1 MNKPVTISQ
10 VAEIAGVSKTT
21 ISRYLNGHFG
31 NMSEATKERIAATIK
46 ELNYRPSRQAQAL
59 KSKRSYLIGVV
70 VADISNLYSSML
82 LKGIG
87 EILKEAGYQMII
99 VDSANSPEQEHQ
111 LLTQL
116 LDQGVEGIILQPTVK
131 EAAAY
136 QLLVEAKLPVMLV
149 DRQLEPA
156 IWPLITTDNRE
167 ASAALVKLAAK
178 RHVQRIIVVTEP
190 IKTIM
195 TRIERYEAVKT
206 AAADHEIQLSLI
218 EVELDQ
224 LTEIEAELQQAAASP
239 EKTLIF
245 TSNGRTLMAVAELLQ
260 KMKLKVPKDLGLTGF
275 DDWRVTALI
284 GPGIT
289 SAEQQSELIG
299 QKAAEKML
307 TWLGGATP
315 DLAET
320 IVPSIIQVR
329 RSI

>member
-31 NMSEATKERIAATIK
+31 NMSETTKERIAATIK
-46 ELNYRPSRQAQAL
+46 DLNYRPSRQAQAL

-87 EILKEAGYQMII
+87 EVLKEAGYQMII
-99 VDSANSPEQEHQ
+99 VDSANSAEQEHQ

-136 QLLVEAKLPVMLV
+136 QLLVDAKLPVMLV

-156 IWPLITTDNRE
+156 IWPLITTDNVE

-178 RHVQRIIVVTEP
+178 RHVQEIIVVTEP

-195 TRIERYEAVKT
+195 TRIERYEAVKQ
-206 AAADHEIQLSLI
+206 AAADHGIGLSLL
-218 EVELDQ
+218 EVELDE
-224 LTEIEAELQQAAASP
+224 LTAIQADLQKAADSEA
-239 EKTLIF
+239 KTLIF

-260 KMKLKVPKDLGLTGF
+260 KLKLKVPKDIGLTGF

-284 GPGIT
+284 GPGVT

-307 TWLGGATP
+307 AWLGGEPPA
-315 DLAET
+315 LEET